1 MFSNQL
7 KAKVE
12 KKIVPAK
19 NSLVTFELKLLFEDE
34 KHGEVVLFFYN
45 VYTALFTGV
54 YNLEQN

>member
-7 KAKVE
+7 KAKLE

-19 NSLVTFELKLLFEDE
+19 NILVTFVLKLLFEDE

>member
-19 NSLVTFELKLLFEDE
+19 NILVPFVLKLLFEDE

>member
-19 NSLVTFELKLLFEDE
+19 NILVTFVLKLLFEDE
-34 KHGEVVLFFYN
+34 KYGEVVLFFYN

>member
-19 NSLVTFELKLLFEDE
+19 NILVTFVLKLLFEDE
-34 KHGEVVLFFYN
+34 KHGEVVLFVYN

>member
-19 NSLVTFELKLLFEDE
+19 NILVTFVLKLLFEDE

-54 YNLEQN
+54 YNFEQN

>member
-19 NSLVTFELKLLFEDE
+19 NILVTFVLKLLFEDE

-54 YNLEQN
+54 

>member
-19 NSLVTFELKLLFEDE
+19 NILVTFVLKLLFEDE

-45 VYTALFTGV
+45 VYPALFTGV

>member
-19 NSLVTFELKLLFEDE
+19 NILVTFVLKLLFEDE

-45 VYTALFTGV
+45 VCTALFTGV

>member
-1 MFSNQL
+1 MFSNYL

-19 NSLVTFELKLLFEDE
+19 NILVTFVLKLLFEDE
-34 KHGEVVLFFYN
+34 KQGEVVLFFYN

>member
-19 NSLVTFELKLLFEDE
+19 NILVTFVLKLLFEDE
-34 KHGEVVLFFYN
+34 KHREVVLFFYN